1 MSNGKKEKAEAIAAE
16 LKHLFKA
23 RLPNFKLKWSREWVI
38 PDNVLLPDDANT
50 EMQVNCMYPANR
62 PRAKI
67 TVLKQWNNGTVP
79 KVKIPAL
86 KLENRK
92 VVKDDGK
99 RPSHKLTLENGIW
112 DKYDKLEYHFKCQID
127 RTKKTTTKALK
138 VKRWHVQALD
148 TSDDDP
154 NNANNI
160 YQLYR
165 ITERANF
172 VNAFAGSDDDKA
184 HAWDFNAN
192 NTDFATF
199 GEKMENTYTFV
210 YTGHGAVM
218 CRKCQQMWDGRSGQP
233 QTPAETAAGLPAP
246 THSDAEFGT
255 WTTCSTVD
263 CKGSGRSTHC
273 IGSWQAA
280 PNPSFMDG
288 THISDEDVVSGTPKY
303 LMFSVCCGGAFESS
317 LYDAYI
323 GRGTKYCV
331 GFKKSTRCDWARD
344 YARSFFDTW
353 VGTHECDPSKI
364 PEVFNDLQSTWEAR
378 LQPCLFGKYWGA
390 GSHIRNLG
398 RRIVALF

>member
-23 RLPNFKLKWSREWVI
+23 KRPNFKLKWSREWVI
-38 PDNVLLPDDANT
+38 PDNVLLPAETET
-50 EMQVNCMYPANR
+50 EMQVNCLYPTNR
-62 PRAKI
+62 PHAEI
-67 TVLKQWNNGTVP
+67 TVLKQWNNRTVP
-79 KVKIPAL
+79 KVKIPEL

-99 RPSHKLTLENGIW
+99 RPSHKFTSENGIW
-112 DKYDKLEYHFKCQID
+112 DKYNKLEYHFRCKID

-148 TSDDDP
+148 TSDNNPAAP
-154 NNANNI
+154 NTN
-160 YQLYR
+160 
-165 ITERANF
+165 
-172 VNAFAGSDDDKA
+172 
-184 HAWDFNAN
+184 
-192 NTDFATF
+192 FATF

-218 CRKCQQMWDGRSGQP
+218 CRKCQKMWDGRSGQA
-233 QTPAETAAGLPAP
+233 QTPAEVAAGLPAP

-255 WTTCSTVD
+255 WTTCSTVN

-273 IGSWQAA
+273 IGSWQAL
-280 PNPSFMDG
+280 PNPSFLDG
-288 THISDEDVVSGTPKY
+288 THISDEDTVPGTPKY

-344 YARSFFDTW
+344 YAKSFFDTW
-353 VGTHECDPSKI
+353 VGTHKCDPSKI
-364 PEVFNDLQSTWEAR
+364 PEVFKGLQATWETK
-378 LQPCLFGKYWGA
+378 LQPDIFGKFLGV
-390 GSHIRNLG
+390 GSHLRNLG
-398 RRIVALF
+398 RRIAALF